1 MNKALIIFIKNAVA
15 GKVKTRLAQG
25 IGEEMALKYY
35 KALLNH
41 TRTVAEEVDAMRY
54 LYYSESVEKND
65 RWDSDRFIK
74 RTQEG
79 ADLGARMYKAFQEVK
94 EVKKI
99 IIGSDCPQIT
109 TLDLEQAFDSLD
121 HHELVIGPAND
132 GGYYLLGVKEVY
144 KELFLDMEWSVESVF
159 KETKERA
166 NKLNLKV
173 KILRELVDLDTV
185 EDLKISGFKLEE

>member
-25 IGEEMALKYY
+25 VGEEMALKYY

-41 TRTVAEEVDAMRY
+41 TRTVAEGVDAIRY
-54 LYYSESVEKND
+54 LYYSESVEKKD
-65 RWDSDRFIK
+65 RWDSARFIK
-74 RTQEG
+74 RTQKG
-79 ADLGARMYKAFQEVK
+79 ADLGTRMYKAFQEVK

-109 TLDLEQAFDSLD
+109 TLDLVQAFDSLD
-121 HHELVIGPAND
+121 HHDLVIGPAND

-159 KETKERA
+159 NETIERA

>member
-166 NKLNLKV
+166 NNLNLKV